1 MAGSLRFAQAS
12 LADPGRRALNAS
24 LDGGTLSNP
33 GTTALSLRRLGVT
46 GRLSRSEGFR
56 ADGEIVLI
64 NARIEGSLEFH
75 GAALSNP
82 GGRVLSLWEVIAG
95 GGIDCC
101 EGFAATGDV
110 SIRNSRIA
118 ATLCLAETTIDGD
131 LHLRGVEAAS
141 LKIGPG
147 RNCCGPSTSATVG
160 SACSM
165 TLPPG
170 GLLTS

>member
-12 LADPGRRALNAS
+12 LANPGRRALNAS

-46 GRLSRSEGFR
+46 GRLSCSEGFR

-95 GGIDCC
+95 GGIGCC

-110 SIRNSRIA
+110 SISNSRIA

-141 LKIGPG
+141 LKIGP
-147 RNCCGPSTSATVG
+147 RTELLRAVDLRHSRVG
-160 SACSM
+160 VRR
-165 TLPPG
+165 
-170 GLLTS
+170 